1 MDQPLPHAES
11 PALAVWPEAAPG
23 VAGPMAGMGAPAA
36 SLAAAPRGWRAA
48 LANWRAWLRL
58 TRPHQWLKNALVA
71 VPLFTAHV
79 FTLAALGRV
88 ALAAL
93 AFSVCAASVYILNDL
108 IDRESDRSHPTKR
121 HRPLASGAVPVR
133 GAIMLAAVLLV
144 VAAALGALVS
154 PPFLGVLA
162 VYYAGTLAYSFVLKR
177 EMLVDVVA
185 LACLYTIRVVAG
197 GVALAVPISEW
208 LLAFSTFV
216 FLSLALIKRHAEMAL
231 RLDAGLP
238 DPADRSYR
246 LTDLPIITALAGASG
261 YCAVIVFALYL
272 SSDTVR
278 ALYARPQ
285 VLWLVCPAI
294 LYWVSRMLMLS
305 HRHELDDDPVLFA
318 MRDRA
323 SLATVGLILLLMVL
337 AI

>member
-1 MDQPLPHAES
+1 M
-11 PALAVWPEAAPG
+11 
-23 VAGPMAGMGAPAA
+23 
-36 SLAAAPRGWRAA
+36 
-48 LANWRAWLRL
+48 
-58 TRPHQWLKNALVA
+58 
-71 VPLFTAHV
+71 
-79 FTLAALGRV
+79 

-108 IDRESDRSHPTKR
+108 IDVEADRSHPTKR
-121 HRPLASGAVPVR
+121 ARPLASGAVAPRPALV
-133 GAIMLAAVLLV
+133 LAAVLLV

-154 PPFLGVLA
+154 LLFLGVLA
-162 VYYAGTLAYSFVLKR
+162 VYYVGTLAYSFVLKR
-177 EMLVDVVA
+177 QMLVDVVA

-197 GVALAVPISEW
+197 GVALGVPISEW

-216 FLSLALIKRHAEMAL
+216 FLSLALIKRHSEMAL

-238 DPADRSYR
+238 DPTDRSYR
-246 LTDLPIITALAGASG
+246 LSDLPIITALAGASG

-278 ALYARPQ
+278 ALYGRPQ

-305 HRHELDDDPVLFA
+305 HRNELHDDPVLFA

-323 SLATVGLILLLMVL
+323 SLATVGLILLIMAL